1 MADMILGPDGFSYSG
16 STANENIG
24 TPFYRRHGSNSSTSV
39 SGGWNNIYQSPD
51 WSIPKKMST
60 SDEF

>member
-1 MADMILGPDGFSYSG
+1 MILGPDGFSYSG
-16 STANENIG
+16 STNNQNIG

-39 SGGWNNIYQSPD
+39 TGGWTNIYQSPD